1 MATYEEIQELRR
13 LVAESTE
20 DTYSDELLGEI
31 FDAADSINHAALE
44 VWTQK
49 AAAYTR
55 LVDIS
60 EGGSQ
65 RKNGELLKNALLM
78 MDVFASRITVINL
91 GDGRTRIAKLSR

>member
-1 MATYEEIQELRR
+1 MATYEEVQELRR
-13 LVAESTE
+13 LVAEPSE
-20 DTYSDELLGEI
+20 DTYSDELLTEI
-31 FDAADSINHAALE
+31 LDASTSMNHAALE

-65 RKNGELLKNALLM
+65 RKNSDLLKNALLM
-78 MDVFASRITVINL
+78 MEVYKSRITVADL